1 MKLATLR
8 GGRDGRLV
16 VVDDG
21 LTRAAEAA
29 SIAATMQAA
38 IDEWAAVSPLLEALA
53 EAVERGEATTL
64 AFKPEDCA
72 AILPRAY
79 QWIDASAYL
88 SHVELVRK
96 ARGAEMP
103 ENLYHDPLMY
113 QGASDTLSGPCE
125 DIALADE
132 AWGIDMEAEIVV
144 VLDDVPMGVSAQA
157 ASGHV
162 KLIGICNDVSLR
174 NLIPGELAKGFGFLQ
189 GKPTTAFS
197 PVFVTPDALGQAW
210 DGTKVTLNMAVSL
223 NGTSIGHPNAG
234 TDMYFD
240 IPRLIAHA
248 AKSRKLAAGTIL
260 GTGTISNHDRAAGSA
275 CLAEMRVVETIEHGA
290 PRTPF
295 MRFGDRVRIEMLDG
309 AGNSVF
315 GAIDQQIVR
324 YDPPAWG
331 RSGIRHGRN

>member
-1 MKLATLR
+1 MKLATLK

-16 VVDDG
+16 VVDDT
-21 LTRAAEAA
+21 LSRAAEAA
-29 SIAATMQAA
+29 SIAGTLQAA
-38 IDEWAAVSPLLEALA
+38 IDEWAAVAPLLASLA
-53 EAVERGEATTL
+53 QAVGRGEAAT
-64 AFKPEDCA
+64 FPFNPEECA

-79 QWIDASAYL
+79 QWVDASSYL

-103 ENLYHDPLMY
+103 QNLYEDPLMY
-113 QGASDTLSGPCE
+113 QGASDTLSGPCD

-132 AWGIDMEAEIVV
+132 AWGIDMEAEVVV
-144 VLDDVPMGVSAQA
+144 VLDDVPMGVSPEA
-157 ASGHV
+157 AAAHV

-197 PVFVTPDALGQAW
+197 PVFVTPDALGPAW
-210 DGTKVTLNMAVSL
+210 DGTKVTLEMNVSL

-275 CLAEMRVVETIEHGA
+275 CLAEVRVVETIDRGA
-290 PRTPF
+290 PETPF
-295 MRFGDRVRIEMLDG
+295 MRFGDRVRIEMLDR

-315 GAIDQQIVR
+315 GAIDQRIVR
-324 YDPPAWG
+324 YEPPA
-331 RSGIRHGRN
+331 